1 MGMGL
6 FISQKILTYFNGRIE
21 FYSELGKGST
31 FKFWFDMKNATLSYS
46 NTYIQDYD
54 NDSSVPKMNHEV
66 IGSYRNGG

>member
-31 FKFWFDMKNATLSYS
+31 FKFWFDMKNATLSYG
-46 NTYIQDYD
+46 NTYNQDYD
-54 NDSSVPKMNHEV
+54 NDHDSYVQNISGPV
-66 IGSYRNGG
+66 GS

>member
-1 MGMGL
+1 MGL

-54 NDSSVPKMNHEV
+54 NDHDSSVPKKSEV
-66 IGSYRNGG
+66 IGSYRNGR